1 MMKKRFLN
9 IILIISLLLPVNIY
23 AYSNR
28 VIVGGETIGIEVYSK
43 GLYVVG
49 FYNVNGSMIASDAG
63 FKVGDIVEEIN
74 DKKVSSIND
83 INSIIKDDGVYIFSI
98 RRNNNKKSINL
109 ELKSTSGTI
118 KTGLYVKD
126 KINGI
131 GTLSYIDPET
141 KIFAS
146 LGHEILESNS
156 MSKFDISSGNIYK
169 AEVTTIKKSERGVP
183 GEKHANIVYDD
194 TIGEVSSN
202 EINGIY
208 GKYLENFDDKNTM
221 DVGTMEEI
229 KSGRAVIR
237 TVVSNESVEE
247 FSINIITVDE
257 SDPVKNI
264 FFEITDEKLID
275 MTNGIIQGMSGSPI
289 IQNNKIIGVV
299 NYVVLDDSKKG
310 YGIFIETMLEE
321 GDKIK

>member
-1 MMKKRFLN
+1 MMKKN
-9 IILIISLLLPVNIY
+9 IWKIIIIFTLLLPINIY
-23 AYSNR
+23 AYSNKI
-28 VIVGGETIGIEVYSK
+28 IVGGETIGIEVYSK

-49 FYNVNGSMIASDAG
+49 FYNVNGSMIASEAG
-63 FKVGDIVEEIN
+63 FKVGDIVEKIN
-74 DKKVSSIND
+74 DKTVNSIND
-83 INSIIKDDGVYIFSI
+83 INNIIKDDGVYTFTI
-98 RRNNNKKSINL
+98 RRGDSKKNISFKLNSID
-109 ELKSTSGTI
+109 GTI

-141 KIFAS
+141 KVFAS

-156 MSKFDISSGNIYK
+156 MSRFDISSGNIYK
-169 AEVTTIKKSERGVP
+169 AEVTTIKKSERQIP
-183 GEKHANIVYDD
+183 GEKHANIIYDD

-208 GKYLENFDDKNTM
+208 GKYIENFDVQNTM
-221 DVGTMEEI
+221 DVGKKEEI
-229 KSGRAVIR
+229 KKGRADIR
-237 TVVSNESVEE
+237 TVVFGDSVEE
-247 FSINIITVDE
+247 FGINIISVDE

-299 NYVVLDDSKKG
+299 NYVVVDDVRKG